1 MEKVMREKI
10 GFIAGICFAIFLNP
24 FMVSA
29 VGIALPQI
37 ASDFSL
43 NPAQLGMIETIYLV
57 ASVTLLL
64 PVGKI
69 ADQVGL
75 SKFFFLGICIFSVS
89 TFLMALAPNY
99 LFLVSFRFLQGAAI
113 ACISATGVALL
124 TKEFP
129 AHLRGR
135 VIGIGVAAVYTG
147 LSLGPSIG
155 GYITNSFG
163 WRMIFTCGGAGGV
176 LALLGVLRHIN
187 FKREHDQLRF
197 SFKSALCYF
206 GLILSLWAAATHIT
220 EWPIV
225 YAPAS
230 LVILVALVFFLA
242 RQRHHPNPIVEVS
255 LLSDNREFLLGN
267 IICYIN
273 YTASAAMVFSLSLYL
288 QYIQHLGPHEAG
300 LVLLVQPVIMAI
312 FAPISGR
319 LSDKIEP
326 TILTTLGMLS
336 ASVGLAVVTTL
347 TKSSPLA
354 MVIGLLIFIGLGF
367 ALFSSANI
375 NQIMSSVTLK
385 HYGVAS
391 SMSGT
396 MRTFGML
403 SSISIVS
410 GSFAYF
416 VGGSEMR
423 PGLEAE
429 FLKGLHLSF
438 AVFVGLSLIGTAI
451 SYQLMKLRK
460 SRLLA
465 EV

>member
-1 MEKVMREKI
+1 MEKVIKERM

-29 VGIALPQI
+29 VGISLPQI

-43 NPAQLGMIETIYLV
+43 NPAQLGLIETIYLV

-64 PVGKI
+64 PVGKL

-75 SKFFFLGICIFSVS
+75 SKFFFLGICIFSLS
-89 TFLMALAPNY
+89 TFLMAVAPNY

-129 AHLRGR
+129 SHLRGR
-135 VIGIGVAAVYTG
+135 VIGIGVASVYTG

-163 WRMIFTCGGAGGV
+163 WRMIFIFGGVGGV

-187 FKREHDQLRF
+187 FKREHEKLRF
-197 SFKSALCYF
+197 SFRSALCYF

-225 YAPAS
+225 YAPLA
-230 LVILVALVFFLA
+230 LVILVAFVYFLA
-242 RQRHHPNPIVEVS
+242 RQRHHPNPIVEVALFS
-255 LLSDNREFLLGN
+255 ENREFLLGN

-288 QYIQHLGPHEAG
+288 QYIQHLGPHQAG

-319 LSDKIEP
+319 LSDKVEP

-336 ASVGLAVVTTL
+336 ATLGLAVVTML
-347 TKSSPLA
+347 TEKSSLSL
-354 MVIGLLIFIGLGF
+354 VIGLLVFIGMGF

-375 NQIMSSVTLK
+375 NQIMSSVSVK
-385 HYGVAS
+385 YYGVAS
-391 SMSGT
+391 STSGT

-410 GSFAYF
+410 GAFAYF
-416 VGGSEMR
+416 VGASEMR
-423 PGLEAE
+423 AGLEQE
-429 FLKGLHLSF
+429 FLKALHLSF
-438 AVFVGLSLIGTAI
+438 AVFVVISLIGTFI
-451 SYQLMKLRK
+451 SYQLLKLRRGHEA
-460 SRLLA
+460 S
-465 EV
+465 

>member
-1 MEKVMREKI
+1 MEKVIKDKM

-29 VGIALPQI
+29 VGISLPQI

-43 NPAQLGMIETIYLV
+43 NPAQLGLIETIYLV

-75 SKFFFLGICIFSVS
+75 SKFFFLGICIFSIS
-89 TFLMALAPNY
+89 TFLMAMAPNY
-99 LFLVSFRFLQGAAI
+99 IFLVSFRFLQGAAI

-135 VIGIGVAAVYTG
+135 IIGIGVASVYTG

-155 GYITNSFG
+155 GYITNTLG
-163 WRMIFTCGGAGGV
+163 WRMIFVFGGCGGI
-176 LALLGVLRHIN
+176 LALLGVVRHVN
-187 FKREHDQLRF
+187 FKREHETIRF
-197 SFKSALCYF
+197 SFKSAFCYF
-206 GLILSLWAAATHIT
+206 GLILTIWASATHIASA
-220 EWPIV
+220 PMI
-225 YAPAS
+225 YAPIA
-230 LVILVALVFFLA
+230 VMALVGFIYFLSL
-242 RQRHHPNPIVEVS
+242 QRSHERPIVEVA
-255 LLSDNREFLLGN
+255 LLVENREFLLGN
-267 IICYIN
+267 VICYIN

-300 LVLLVQPVIMAI
+300 LVLLVQPVIMAV

-319 LSDKIEP
+319 ISDRVEP
-326 TILTTLGMLS
+326 TILTTIGMFS
-336 ASVGLAVVTTL
+336 ASIGLAVVTL
-347 TKSSPLA
+347 LGEHSSLS
-354 MVIGLLIFIGLGF
+354 MVIGLLIFIGIGF

-375 NQIMSSVTLK
+375 NQIMSSVTSK

-391 SMSGT
+391 STSGT

-410 GSFAYF
+410 GAFAYF
-416 VGGSEMR
+416 VGSKEMQV
-423 PGLEAE
+423 GLESE

-438 AVFVGLSLIGTAI
+438 SVFVVLSLIGTVI
-451 SYQLMKLRK
+451 SYRLMRLRQG
-460 SRLLA
+460 RMA
-465 EV
+465 REV

>member
-1 MEKVMREKI
+1 MERVIRDKI

-29 VGIALPQI
+29 VGISLPQI

-43 NPAQLGMIETIYLV
+43 NPAQLGLIETIYLV

-64 PVGKI
+64 PVGKV
-69 ADQVGL
+69 ADQIGL

-89 TFLMALAPNY
+89 TFLMAAAPNY

-129 AHLRGR
+129 SHLRGR
-135 VIGIGVAAVYTG
+135 VIGIGVASVYTG

-163 WRMIFTCGGAGGV
+163 WRMIFVFGGV
-176 LALLGVLRHIN
+176 GGILALLGVVRHIN
-187 FKREHDQLRF
+187 FKREHEKLVF

-206 GLILSLWAAATHIT
+206 GLILAIWAAATHIA

-225 YAPAS
+225 YTPLAM
-230 LVILVALVFFLA
+230 LLLALFIFFLS
-242 RQRHHPNPIVEVS
+242 RQRHHSHPIVEVA
-255 LLSDNREFLLGN
+255 LLVENREFLLGN

-312 FAPISGR
+312 FAPLSGR
-319 LSDKIEP
+319 LSDRVEP
-326 TILTTLGMLS
+326 TILTTLGMFS
-336 ASVGLAVVTTL
+336 ASIGLAVVTTL
-347 TKSSPLA
+347 GEHSSLTV
-354 MVIGLLIFIGLGF
+354 VIGLLVFIGAGF

-375 NQIMSSVTLK
+375 NQIMSSVSSK

-423 PGLEAE
+423 PGLEQE
-429 FLKGLHLSF
+429 FMHALHVSF
-438 AVFVGLSLIGTAI
+438 GVFVVLSLLGTFI
-451 SYQLMKLRK
+451 SYRLMKLR
-460 SRLLA
+460 RLRK
-465 EV
+465 